1 MVKCSPLQKGF
12 EWVYQNF
19 KKNTATMLVITGT
32 VGWGLSSL
40 AQVGAVLFNPKIKK
54 EQKGFLVPQALLD
67 AAVNI
72 GCFFAITQSAKK
84 IISKLAST
92 GKIAPDKVRIF
103 LNKNKDLYGDK
114 VGKLSLDLDEVI
126 KQNPKF
132 PKESYYSYK
141 NYVTTM
147 GTLGA
152 SILASNIVTPVIRN
166 SMASDMQKKYLNKRP
181 QPMPSS
187 GSMKI

>member
-1 MVKCSPLQKGF
+1 MNNSPLQKGL
-12 EWVYQNF
+12 EWVYNSF
-19 KKNTATMLVITGT
+19 KKNTAKMLVITGT

-40 AQVGAVLFNPKIKK
+40 AQVGAVMFNPKIKK

-67 AAVNI
+67 AIVNI
-72 GCFFAITQSAKK
+72 GCFFVITQSAKK

-92 GKIAPDKVRIF
+92 GKIAHSKVRTF

-141 NYVTTM
+141 NFTTTM
-147 GTLGA
+147 GTIGA

-166 SMASDMQKKYLNKRP
+166 SMASDVQKKYLTKRP
-181 QPMPSS
+181 QPLPSS
-187 GSMKI
+187 GNMKI

>member
-1 MVKCSPLQKGF
+1 MNNSPLQKGL

-19 KKNTATMLVITGT
+19 KKNTAKMLVITGT

-40 AQVGAVLFNPKIKK
+40 AQVGAILFNPQIKK
-54 EQKGFLVPQALLD
+54 EQKGFLIPQAIWD

-72 GCFFAITQSAKK
+72 GTFFLITQSAKK
-84 IISKLAST
+84 IISKLASC
-92 GKIAPDKVRIF
+92 GKIAPDKVRNF

-114 VGKLSLDLDEVI
+114 AGKVSFDLDEVI

-147 GTLGA
+147 GTIGA

-166 SMASDMQKKYLNKRP
+166 SIASDVQKKYLKNRP
-181 QPMPSS
+181 PQVS
-187 GSMKI
+187 GNMKI